1 VSTKDVYGT
10 SAHRTSEDQEAA
22 KAAAT
27 QAVDERGIMPADTVR
42 LADVRVRE
50 RSGVWEVTVNGR
62 FHGDYLREEHA
73 VEAAVLAVRLAVA
86 DRAELRS

>member
-1 VSTKDVYGT
+1 MNTKDVDRT
-10 SAHRTSEDQEAA
+10 SAYGTSEDQEVA

-27 QAVDERGIMPADTVR
+27 QALGERGIMPADTVR

-73 VEAAVLAVRLAVA
+73 VEAVVLAVRLAVA